1 MVLNI
6 VVLCVSILTLRGCLS
21 VYLVIGIVLLALGL
35 FMLLRPSDFFDLT
48 QSWKSDTPGEPSKLF
63 LFSTRLGGC
72 LCTLVGLAGIFLGI
86 YQLL

>member
-1 MVLNI
+1 MYL
-6 VVLCVSILTLRGCLS
+6 IL
-21 VYLVIGIVLLALGL
+21 GILLLALGL

-48 QSWKSDTPGEPSKLF
+48 QNWKSDTPGEPSKLF

-72 LCTLVGLAGIFLGI
+72 LFTLLGLAGIFFGI